1 MARFARL
8 VEEEQAAVTANVPR
22 HARNILKLGEM
33 IGVAS
38 ARESILPMLPP
49 RTRAV
54 FGPLHSSVRPRLP
67 ARLYARALGRVLMPK
82 AVGAPRK
89 AVPLAGS

>member
-1 MARFARL
+1 
-8 VEEEQAAVTANVPR
+8 VTENVPK

-33 IGVAS
+33 VGVAS
-38 ARESILPMLPP
+38 EPDSILPMLPA

-54 FGPLHSSVRPRLP
+54 FEPLYPEVRPGLP
-67 ARLYARALGRVLMPK
+67 GRLYARLLGKLLIPK

-89 AVPLAGS
+89 AVPLPA